1 MSGRDLQCLK
11 IIRLEFASLW
21 ELCSTLTD
29 LVRKDDLLMPMGS
42 AVLIGSASHLSKVGI
57 SAYCEELVAVSKRLQ
72 SHFNGSVYVLPC
84 PFILS
89 TGSSD
94 PELVRAYTELASWL
108 TNILGM
114 EVAFTQIA
122 MDLSARR
129 LLNSASPTANSPTR
143 RLLLP
148 VLMTCNLKKV
158 WACGA
163 SNLPTGAE
171 AVSKEGE
178 REIVSALIR
187 ELNARLA
194 SNLDPD
200 VSYERTGISP
210 NSKPEKFVVV
220 GASHAGRTA
229 DALVGTG
236 AIVYKV
242 VVPGW
247 RIMKQKVAKMCDDL
261 KLVLAE
267 AGEDCIVVFQL
278 LDANYFLAK
287 SDEGGLLPICKLI
300 TGDYHVEGE
309 LAFAPQGTCRP

>member
-94 PELVRAYTELASWL
+94 LELVRAYTELASWL

-171 AVSKEGE
+171 AASKEGE

-220 GASHAGRTA
+220 GASHAGCTSWHWRKSLQSGGAGLA
-229 DALVGTG
+229 DNE
-236 AIVYKV
+236 
-242 VVPGW
+242 
-247 RIMKQKVAKMCDDL
+247 AKS
-261 KLVLAE
+261 
-267 AGEDCIVVFQL
+267 GEDV
-278 LDANYFLAK
+278 
-287 SDEGGLLPICKLI
+287 
-300 TGDYHVEGE
+300 
-309 LAFAPQGTCRP
+309 